1 MPKEKEESKLANLKK
16 DYKKIQE
23 KYKLPSFEELNEDFG
38 IEKAADEETDI
49 LIREIRKHVSE
60 KVFNYLRFVETLL
73 NPVNAPMS
81 ILSVVKTLGSE
92 DRDKLAEVYKK
103 FVKSEL
109 QLVLTDI
116 EFSEEREAEFIKE
129 TFKTWQEAKK
139 EMIDVLGKVEKNL
152 ENKSESNGRKY
163 FG

>member
-1 MPKEKEESKLANLKK
+1 MPKKSDDSKLEKLKGEYSK
-16 DYKKIQE
+16 LQKKYSLPPFE
-23 KYKLPSFEELNEDFG
+23 KLNEDFG
-38 IEKAADEETDI
+38 IEKASESESEI
-49 LIREIRKHVSE
+49 PIREIRKQISE
-60 KVFNYLRFVETLL
+60 KIYNYLRLVETLI

-81 ILSVVKTLGSE
+81 ILSVVKTLNIE
-92 DRDKLAEVYKK
+92 DRNKLAEVYKK
-103 FVKSEL
+103 FVKSEI
-109 QLVLTDI
+109 QLVLTDV
-116 EFSEEREAEFIKE
+116 EFSEKREAEFIKE

>member
-1 MPKEKEESKLANLKK
+1 MPKKSDESKLENLKK
-16 DYKKIQE
+16 EYSKLQKKYSLPQFE
-23 KYKLPSFEELNEDFG
+23 KLNEDFG
-38 IEKAADEETDI
+38 IEKASESESEI
-49 LIREIRKHVSE
+49 PIREIRKQISE
-60 KVFNYLRFVETLL
+60 KIYNYLRLVETLI

-81 ILSVVKTLGSE
+81 ILSVVKTLNIE
-92 DRDKLAEVYKK
+92 DRNKLAEVYKK
-103 FVKSEL
+103 FVKSEI
-109 QLVLTDI
+109 QLVLTDV
-116 EFSEEREAEFIKE
+116 EFSEKREAEFIKE

>member
-1 MPKEKEESKLANLKK
+1 MPKKSDESKIENLKK
-16 DYKKIQE
+16 EYSRIQKK
-23 KYKLPSFEELNEDFG
+23 YSLPSFEKLNEDFG
-38 IEKAADEETDI
+38 IEKASESETEI
-49 LIREIRKHVSE
+49 PIREIRKQISE
-60 KVFNYLRFVETLL
+60 KIYNYLRLIETLI

-81 ILSVVKTLGSE
+81 ILSVVKTLNSE

-116 EFSEEREAEFIKE
+116 EFSEERETEFIKNAY
-129 TFKTWQEAKK
+129 KTWQEAKK
-139 EMIDVLGKVEKNL
+139 EMIDVLSKVEKNL
-152 ENKSESNGRKY
+152 ENKTEANGRKY

>member
-1 MPKEKEESKLANLKK
+1 MPKKSDDSKLEKLKGEYSK
-16 DYKKIQE
+16 LQKKYSLPPFE
-23 KYKLPSFEELNEDFG
+23 KLNEDFG
-38 IEKAADEETDI
+38 IEKASESESEI
-49 LIREIRKHVSE
+49 PIREIRKQISE
-60 KVFNYLRFVETLL
+60 KIYNYLRLVETLI

>member
-1 MPKEKEESKLANLKK
+1 MPKKIDESKLEKFKKEYLKLQ
-16 DYKKIQE
+16 KK
-23 KYKLPSFEELNEDFG
+23 YSLPSFEELNRDFG
-38 IEKAADEETDI
+38 IEKASESETDI
-49 LIREIRKHVSE
+49 PIREIRKQISE
-60 KVFNYLRFVETLL
+60 KIYNYLRLIETLI

-81 ILSVVKTLGSE
+81 ILSVVKTLNLE
-92 DRDKLAEVYKK
+92 DKNKLAEVYKK

-116 EFSEEREAEFIKE
+116 EFSEKREAEFIKD
-129 TFKTWQEAKK
+129 TYKTWQEAKK

-152 ENKSESNGRKY
+152 ENKTENNGRKY

>member
-1 MPKEKEESKLANLKK
+1 MPKKSDESKLENLKK
-16 DYKKIQE
+16 EYSKLQKKYSLPPFE
-23 KYKLPSFEELNEDFG
+23 KLNEDFG
-38 IEKAADEETDI
+38 IEKASESESEI
-49 LIREIRKHVSE
+49 PIREIRKQISE
-60 KVFNYLRFVETLL
+60 KIYNYLRLVETLI

-81 ILSVVKTLGSE
+81 ILSVVKTLNIE
-92 DRDKLAEVYKK
+92 DRNKLAEVYKK
-103 FVKSEL
+103 FVKSEI
-109 QLVLTDI
+109 QLVLTDV
-116 EFSEEREAEFIKE
+116 EFSEKREAEFIKE